1 MASVVNATLGAGAG
15 RALNL
20 ITRTGSSHVKVLST
34 GVTGSDVCFKK
45 V

>member
-20 ITRTGSSHVKVLST
+20 IDQEKTSEQLTLTRVLHLEH
-34 GVTGSDVCFKK
+34 KK
-45 V
+45 N